1 MAKTIIEEFD
11 AVSIENA
18 SLQFFDKG
26 QKQPGQ
32 KFGCLGTI
40 EGETELKE
48 IVKMCAGQEKGKT
61 TKPIKMNLTLSGHV
75 KVAVIRN
82 LFGLTNQG
90 LKPGVYKYS
99 TKSKGKTFVLTA
111 DVVDEFTDVTKL
123 IAFPNCI
130 SATGLKITV
139 QAGADEVAEL
149 ELEITAYPD
158 KESEEGNFYYES
170 FKEEL
175 EDTTIVEQWHKEF
188 NHELVAASGATGG
201 AAS

>member
-1 MAKTIIEEFD
+1 MATIIEQFD
-11 AVSIENA
+11 AVSIKNA
-18 SLQFFDKG
+18 SMQFFEKG

-48 IVKMCAGQEKGKT
+48 IVKMCAGQEKGKV
-61 TKPIKMNLTLSGHV
+61 TKPIKMNLTLSGHA
-75 KVAVIRN
+75 KVAVLRN
-82 LFGLTNQG
+82 LFGLKNEG

-99 TKSKGKTFVLTA
+99 IDSKGKTFVLTA
-111 DVVDEFTDVTKL
+111 DIVDEFTDVTKL
-123 IAFPNCI
+123 IAFPNCV

-139 QAGADEVAEL
+139 EAGGDEVAEI

-158 KESEEGNFYYES
+158 QENGEDFYYEV
-170 FKEEL
+170 FVEEL
-175 EDTTIVEQWHKEF
+175 EDPVIAEQWHTEF
-188 NHELVAASGATGG
+188 NYDLVAATGATGG